1 MTVGSRKGENSVKAI
16 VVDEDLYMLE
26 TLETAVLAS
35 DDIEKVQ
42 SFNSC
47 SAALAYIEEN
57 SIDIAF
63 LETKMRGIGGLKLA
77 EKIVE
82 KQPLCKI
89 VFCTGYEEYAVAA
102 FQIHASGYLIKP
114 ITSEA
119 IQREIDYIK
128 NVKTEE
134 KLFTVKCFG
143 NFEVLYKGEILRFKR
158 TKTKEILAILVDRA
172 GAGMTAKQI
181 CSVLFSNDTD
191 DAKNTAYLRQ
201 LIFDLKN
208 TLREIG
214 AESVIQHE
222 TPYYR
227 IVPSKIQC
235 DYLTYLETGKP
246 NFHGEY
252 MTQYSWAEQTC
263 AMIQFKI

>member
-1 MTVGSRKGENSVKAI
+1 MKAI
-16 VVDEDLYMLE
+16 VVDDELYMLE
-26 TLETAVLAS
+26 MLKQAVLAS
-35 DDIEKVQ
+35 ADIESVQ
-42 SFNSC
+42 MFSSC
-47 SAALAYIEEN
+47 STALAYIEEN
-57 SIDIAF
+57 SVDIAF
-63 LETKMRGIGGLKLA
+63 LETNLQGIGGLKLA

-82 KQPLCKI
+82 KHSQCKI
-89 VFCTGYEEYAVAA
+89 VFCTAHAEYAVDA
-102 FQIHASGYLIKP
+102 FQIHASGYLMKP
-114 ITSEA
+114 ITPQA
-119 IQREIDYIK
+119 IQKEIDYIK

-134 KLFTVKCFG
+134 KLLTIKCFG

-158 TKTKEILAILVDRA
+158 TKTKEILAVLVDRA

-181 CSVLFSNDTD
+181 CSVLFSNDSD
-191 DAKNTAYLRQ
+191 DAKNIAYLRQ
-201 LIFDLKN
+201 LILDLKN
-208 TLREIG
+208 TLKEIG
-214 AESVIQHE
+214 AESVLQHE